1 MRLDSSTAAS
11 AMNAFSVDMMARA
24 NNIANINT
32 DGFKARNVH
41 LMTGAQGEGVLV
53 GSIVTD
59 NSPGPLVPGYPGV
72 GAVGRGA
79 LPPGYIE
86 GSNTDL
92 AHEYVHMISTQ
103 RAYEA
108 NAVSI
113 RTMDDM
119 TGYLLDVIV

>member
-1 MRLDSSTAAS
+1 MRLGSMATS

-32 DGFKARNVH
+32 DGFKARNVT
-41 LMTGAQGEGVLV
+41 LMTGPQGEGVLV
-53 GSIVTD
+53 GSITTD

-72 GAVGRGA
+72 GALNREA
-79 LPPGYIE
+79 LSLGYIE

-119 TGYLLDVIV
+119 TGYLLDMIV